1 MNFINYDKED
11 IKKRIVVDNPW
22 WQTNEISEFYLPF
35 KYRAYFDSFY
45 SLVEAKRPKRAV
57 VLMGPR
63 RVGKTVMLNQ
73 AIQKLIKS
81 GVSAR
86 RVFFIS
92 LDKPIYSRLDPEYL
106 LTLSL
111 EAASIDNPD
120 GCYFFFDEIQYLKD
134 WENYLKTMVDSYHQT
149 KFVVSGSAAAALRRK
164 SQESGAGRFTDF
176 VLPPLTFAE
185 FIDMTG
191 KEGMLKH
198 TDYVSE
204 AFDIAAFNQ
213 EFIKYIHYGGYPE
226 VVMNPE
232 MQDDLE
238 RYVSLDIIDKVLLKD
253 LPNLYGVRD
262 TQNLNSFFNVVAYN
276 TSNETSMANMER
288 DLQITKHLLENYIEY
303 LQAAFLIK
311 KLSRVDAN
319 ARRLK
324 KEQQFKLFLTNVS
337 FRSAMFTPIEST
349 AEMFGGLVETAIFDQ
364 YLHRSY
370 DVRYA
375 RWKEGR
381 KTKEIDFVS
390 VDRATQKPIWAL
402 EIKWSNSG
410 DTSNLRSFME
420 ANKLRFGWITTI
432 DQHDLSKHLKK
443 VPASI
448 MCYMIGKRPE
458 IISQAQTDI

>member
-1 MNFINYDKED
+1 MNFIKYDKED

-22 WQTNEISEFYLPF
+22 WQTSEIAEFYQPF
-35 KYRAYFDSFY
+35 KYRAYFESFY
-45 SLVEAKRPKRAV
+45 QLVETKRPKRAV

-73 AIQKLIKS
+73 SIQKLMDS
-81 GVSAR
+81 GVPSTKII
-86 RVFFIS
+86 FLS
-92 LDKPIYSRLDPEYL
+92 LDKPIYSRLDPDYL
-106 LTLSL
+106 MDLSL
-111 EAASIDNPD
+111 EAASLDSPG
-120 GCYFFFDEIQYLKD
+120 GCYFFFDEIQYLGE
-134 WENYLKTMVDSYHQT
+134 WENYLKTMVDSYHET
-149 KFVVSGSAAAALRRK
+149 KFIVSGSAAAALRRK

-198 TDYVSE
+198 TDKVSE

-226 VVMNPE
+226 VVMNPG

-238 RYVSLDIIDKVLLKD
+238 RYVTQDIIDKVLLKD

-262 TQNLNSFFNVVAYN
+262 TQDMNSFFNVVAYN
-276 TSNETSMANMER
+276 SSNETSMANMER
-288 DLQITKHLLENYIEY
+288 DLQISRHLLDNYIEY

-311 KLSRVDAN
+311 KLSRVDVN

-349 AEMFGGLVETAIFDQ
+349 SDMFGGLVETAIFDQ

-370 DVRYA
+370 DIRYA

-381 KTKEIDFVS
+381 KTREIDFVS
-390 VDRATQKPIWAL
+390 VDRATQKPNWAL

-420 ANKLRFGWITTI
+420 SNKLQTGWITTI
-432 DQHDLSKHLKK
+432 DQHDLSKEIKK

-448 MCYMIGKRPE
+448 MCYMIGKTPE
-458 IISQAQTDI
+458 VISEAHDGI

>member
-1 MNFINYDKED
+1 MQFIKYNKED

-22 WQTNEISEFYLPF
+22 WQTNQIADFYKPF
-35 KYRAYFDSFY
+35 KYRAYFEPFY
-45 SLVEAKRPKRAV
+45 ELVQAKRPKRAV

-63 RVGKTVMLNQ
+63 RVGKTVMINQ
-73 AIQKLIKS
+73 AVQKLIEG
-81 GVSAR
+81 GVLSTKII
-86 RVFFIS
+86 FLS
-92 LDKPIYSRLDPEYL
+92 LDKPIYSRLDPDYL
-106 LTLSL
+106 LSVSL
-111 EAASIDNPD
+111 EAAGTEGPE
-120 GCYFFFDEIQYLKD
+120 GCFFFFDEIQYLKN
-134 WENYLKTMVDSYHQT
+134 WENYLKTMVDSYHDT
-149 KFVVSGSAAAALRRK
+149 KFIVSGSAAAALRRK

-191 KEGMLKH
+191 KAGMLRH
-198 TDYVSE
+198 TDKLAE
-204 AFDIAAFNQ
+204 AYDIAMFNQ

-232 MQDDLE
+232 MQEDLE
-238 RYVSLDIIDKVLLKD
+238 RYVTQDIIDKVLLKD

-262 TQNLNSFFNVVAYN
+262 TQDMNSFFNVVAYN

-288 DLQITKHLLENYIEY
+288 DLQISRHLLDNYIEY

-311 KLSRVDAN
+311 KLSRVDVN

-349 AEMFGGLVETAIFDQ
+349 SDMFGGLVETAIFDQ
-364 YLHRSY
+364 YLHRRY
-370 DVRYA
+370 DLRYA

-381 KTKEIDFVS
+381 KTREIDFVS
-390 VDRATQKPIWAL
+390 VNKATQKPVWAL
-402 EIKWSNSG
+402 EIKWSNNG
-410 DTSNLRSFME
+410 DTANLRSFMD
-420 ANKLRFGWITTI
+420 ANKMNSSWMTTI
-432 DQHDLSKHLKK
+432 DHYDLSKDIRK

-448 MCYMIGKRPE
+448 MCYMIGKTPE
-458 IISQAQTDI
+458 IITESI